1 MASETCANVAERASS
16 SSFAF
21 LVRLSDNQTGGAVAP
36 VPTLDAVPV
45 EDVTRWHRAIADE
58 LRAAFEACLAMPR
71 FTLGPQLL
79 AFEQAFAAY
88 SGASHAIGT
97 STGTSALTLAL
108 RALGVGP
115 GDEVITVPNTYVA
128 TAFAITYCG
137 ALPVFVDVDP
147 VTANMDPARVAGAL
161 TDRTKAIIPVHL
173 YGQCADV
180 DAIRAAAPGIPI
192 LEDAAHA
199 HGATLGE
206 RRAGSLGDIAA
217 FSFYPSKVMG
227 ALGDGGIATTS
238 DDELD
243 RRVRQLRYMGQRDV
257 KHEHLELG
265 YQERLD
271 EIQAAFLA
279 VKLRHLEDQLSG
291 RRRVAARYAEWLEG
305 TPVQPPAHDVTG
317 RHAYYM
323 YAVRTPQRD
332 ALRAHLDREGV
343 RTQAIYPTLVP
354 DQGAYRTNPW
364 RAADDLD
371 VARSLVPQLL
381 CLPMFAELTD
391 AEVDR
396 VGAAIRS
403 FFDAA

>member
-1 MASETCANVAERASS
+1 M
-16 SSFAF
+16 
-21 LVRLSDNQTGGAVAP
+21 LS
-36 VPTLDAVPV
+36 TLSPEAVPV
-45 EDVTRWHRAIADE
+45 EDVTRWHQAIADE
-58 LRAAFEACLAMPR
+58 LRAAFEACLPMPR
-71 FTLGPQLL
+71 FTMGPQLL
-79 AFEQAFAAY
+79 DFERAFAAY
-88 SGASHAIGT
+88 CGAAHAIGT
-97 STGTSALTLAL
+97 SSGTSALTLAL
-108 RALGVGP
+108 RAIGVEP

-137 ALPVFVDVDP
+137 AVPVFVDVDP
-147 VTANMDPARVAGAL
+147 LTANMDPTRVADAV
-161 TDRTKAIIPVHL
+161 TDRTKAILPVHL
-173 YGQCADV
+173 YGQCTDV

-192 LEDAAHA
+192 VEDAAHA

-206 RRAGSLGDIAA
+206 RRAGSLGSVAA

-238 DDELD
+238 DEELD
-243 RRVRQLRYMGQRDV
+243 RRFRQLRYMGQQGT

-279 VKLRHLEDQLSG
+279 VKLRHLEHQLTG
-291 RRRVAARYAEWLEG
+291 RRRVAARYGQWLEG

-323 YAVRTPQRD
+323 YTVRTPQRE

-343 RTQAIYPTLVP
+343 RTQLIYPTLVP

-364 RAADDLD
+364 RAADDLE
-371 VARSLVPQLL
+371 VARSLVPRLL

-396 VGAAIRS
+396 VGGAIRS
-403 FFDAA
+403 FFEAA